1 MEPAAAGG
9 PNPAAGS
16 SAGAHEPVAR
26 CRPEYAEC
34 FMPMVDMAHSRCF
47 AYALIDPPSPSPA
60 DLLRRAFE
68 QRAGNPPVRLA
79 PSHYGA
85 LMVIFS
91 SEPAREFAIRE
102 FFPLPFDGHV
112 ILLER
117 PENGE
122 NRFGWEYTCFA
133 QLSATG
139 FPLEHWHEAGIRN
152 AFRSIGNVC
161 CIDPLCLNEL
171 DFSAVRL
178 VIRLEHEDDVPHAL
192 LLRNYDGDLS
202 TDVSIRRVRS
212 WTVAE
217 DGSSVSSHHF
227 EPSGGS
233 PPPSPRVR
241 RSSAMD
247 DIDTESL
254 RGFGSLSLEAAPFA
268 PAPPAGASGGQDSP
282 ALARL
287 RREIGRRLSCLLT
300 EPFPTRWC
308 SLLPP
313 ATALVPECEAE
324 SEATSDS
331 SLSSGVVFAAAD
343 AEAPLLAP
351 SDLCN
356 DEHEHAARKRRGLRK
371 RAVDSEFVEGR
382 RSLRLAGKEPAAYV
396 KMLERAK
403 AVKAARFDS
412 SKGSPRLRAA
422 IRAAGIGEDD
432 GVVPPMPLRLLQE
445 LGAPCGVDPD
455 ALAAGARAEVA
466 ARAP

>member
-1 MEPAAAGG
+1 
-9 PNPAAGS
+9 
-16 SAGAHEPVAR
+16 
-26 CRPEYAEC
+26 
-34 FMPMVDMAHSRCF
+34 MPMVDMAHSRCF

-171 DFSAVRL
+171 DFSAVCL

-212 WTVAE
+212 WTVAK

-254 RGFGSLSLEAAPFA
+254 RG
-268 PAPPAGASGGQDSP
+268 P

-324 SEATSDS
+324 SEAASDS

-356 DEHEHAARKRRGLRK
+356 DEHEHAARKHRGLRK

-382 RSLRLAGKEPAAYV
+382 RSLRLAGKEPAAYM

-412 SKGSPRLRAA
+412 SKGSSRLRAA

-445 LGAPCGVDPD
+445 LGAPCSVDPD
-455 ALAAGARAEVA
+455 ALAAGAHAEVA